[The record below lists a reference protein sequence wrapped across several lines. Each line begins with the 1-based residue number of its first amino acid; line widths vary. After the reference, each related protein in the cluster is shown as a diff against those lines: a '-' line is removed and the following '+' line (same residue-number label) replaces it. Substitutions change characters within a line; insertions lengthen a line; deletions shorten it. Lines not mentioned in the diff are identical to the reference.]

1 MASITKRGNTYR
13 IVVSCGYD
21 INNKKITHSMTYKP
35 APNMTEK
42 QIQKDLQK
50 QALMFEEKCKNGLVS
65 NNPNLT
71 FADFVPQYLSIKK
84 DTLSPHTYE
93 KYERI
98 LNKYVIPKIGHLKLS
113 AIKPIH
119 IQNFIKNPSETP
131 CQKKHTNSKILYTD
145 KKHSPS
151 TVKRYLTI
159 VQSVLSQAVKLELI
173 PVNPANAEKLNI
185 PKSVK
190 PKVEIFTKQEAIEM
204 LTYLQN
210 EPLQFQVLIQLAIM
224 TGARRGELVALK
236 FSDIDYTTNKVT
248 IERSAVKVTG
258 QPIAIKPPKDYEIRS
273 VTISPILTD
282 LIKQL
287 EQEKKQEALKLGDQW
302 QEADWLFTQWNG
314 DIMNPQTPTKW
325 FSKFLDKNNLKH
337 RKFHSLRHTSAT
349 LLLYG
354 GVNIKQVQGRLGH
367 GNIETTNK
375 YLHYISEADEEAS
388 NVLQDML
395 ITHKSNNTTDKK
407 KMQCK
412 YIQQELHVH
421 LNVNS
426 CKACCFFINSSQI
439 VAKMNFSVNKKHP
452 NSSQSA

>member
-1 MASITKRGNTYR
+1 MASITKRGNTYK

-50 QALMFEEKCKNGLVS
+50 QALIFEEKCKNGLIS

-71 FADFVPQYLSIKK
+71 FAEFVPQYLSIKK
-84 DTLSPHTYE
+84 GILSPTVYP
-93 KYERI
+93 KYENI
-98 LNKYVIPKIGHLKLS
+98 LNTIVNPQIGHLKLS

-119 IQNFIKNPSETP
+119 IQNFIKYLSETP
-131 CQKKHTNSKILYTD
+131 CTRKYINGTIVKTGKT
-145 KKHSPS
+145 HSSS
-151 TVKRYLTI
+151 TVKRYLAV
-159 VQSVLSQAVKLELI
+159 VQSVLNQAVKLDII
-173 PVNPANAEKLNI
+173 PTNPANADKLNI

-190 PKVEIFTKQEAIEM
+190 PKVEIFTKQEAVEM
-204 LTYLQN
+204 LTYLEN

-224 TGARRGELVALK
+224 TGARRGELIALK
-236 FSDIDYTTNKVT
+236 FSDIDYNTNKVT
-248 IERSAVKVTG
+248 IERSAGKLTG
-258 QPIAIKPPKDYEIRS
+258 QPIAIKPPKDYEVRS
-273 VTISPILTD
+273 VTISPILTN

-302 QEADWLFTQWNG
+302 QGSDWLFTQWNG
-314 DIMNPQTPTKW
+314 NIMSPQTPTKW

-375 YLHYISEADEEAS
+375 YLHYIAEADEEAS
-388 NVLQDML
+388 NVLQNML
-395 ITHKSNNTTDKK
+395 ITHKTNDTTNEKENA
-407 KMQCK
+407 M
-412 YIQQELHVH
+412 
-421 LNVNS
+421 
-426 CKACCFFINSSQI
+426 
-439 VAKMNFSVNKKHP
+439 
-452 NSSQSA
+452 

>member
-1 MASITKRGNTYR
+1 
-13 IVVSCGYD
+13 
-21 INNKKITHSMTYKP
+21 
-35 APNMTEK
+35 
-42 QIQKDLQK
+42 
-50 QALMFEEKCKNGLVS
+50 MFEEKCKNGLVS

-84 DTLSPHTYE
+84 DVLSISVYPKYE
-93 KYERI
+93 KI
-98 LNKYVIPKIGHLKLS
+98 LNEIVNPQIGHLKLS

-119 IQNFIKNPSETP
+119 IQNFIKNLSETP
-131 CQKKHTNSKILYTD
+131 CTRKHINGTIVEIGKSR
-145 KKHSPS
+145 SPA
-151 TVKRYLTI
+151 TVKRYLAV
-159 VQSVLSQAVKLELI
+159 VQSVLNQAVKLDI
-173 PVNPANAEKLNI
+173 ISSNPANAEKLNI

-236 FSDIDYTTNKVT
+236 FSDIDYTANKVT

-287 EQEKKQEALKLGDQW
+287 EQEKKQEALNLGDQW
-302 QEADWLFTQWNG
+302 RGSDWLFTQWNY

-325 FSKFLDKNNLKH
+325 FSKFLNKNNLKH

-421 LNVNS
+421 FNVNS
-426 CKACCFFINSSQI
+426 CKTCCFFRYFLSI
-439 VAKMNFSVNKKHP
+439 VAK
-452 NSSQSA
+452 

>member
-1 MASITKRGNTYR
+1 
-13 IVVSCGYD
+13 
-21 INNKKITHSMTYKP
+21 
-35 APNMTEK
+35 
-42 QIQKDLQK
+42 
-50 QALMFEEKCKNGLVS
+50 MFEEKCKNGLVS

-84 DTLSPHTYE
+84 DVLSISVYPKYE
-93 KYERI
+93 KI
-98 LNKYVIPKIGHLKLS
+98 LNEIVNPQIGHLKLS

-119 IQNFIKNPSETP
+119 IQNFIKNLSETP
-131 CQKKHTNSKILYTD
+131 CTRKHINGTIVEIGKSR
-145 KKHSPS
+145 SPA
-151 TVKRYLTI
+151 TVKRYLAV
-159 VQSVLSQAVKLELI
+159 VQSVLNQAVKLDI
-173 PVNPANAEKLNI
+173 ISSNPANAEKLNI

-236 FSDIDYTTNKVT
+236 FSDIDYTANKVT

-287 EQEKKQEALKLGDQW
+287 EQEKKQEALNLGDQW
-302 QEADWLFTQWNG
+302 RGSDWLFTQWND

-325 FSKFLDKNNLKH
+325 FSKFLNKNNLKH

-421 LNVNS
+421 FNVNS
-426 CKACCFFINSSQI
+426 CKTCCFFRYFLSI
-439 VAKMNFSVNKKHP
+439 VAK
-452 NSSQSA
+452 

>member
-1 MASITKRGNTYR
+1 MAQVVKRKNGYLIR
-13 IVVSCGYD
+13 VSCGYD
-21 INNKKITHSMTYKP
+21 TTGKQVTQSMTYKP

-50 QALMFEEKCKNGLVS
+50 QALIFEEKCKNGLVS

-93 KYERI
+93 KYERT

-113 AIKPIH
+113 SIKPIH
-119 IQNFIKNPSETP
+119 IQNFIKNLSETP
-131 CQKKHTNSKILYTD
+131 CQKKHTNSEILYTD

-236 FSDIDYTTNKVT
+236 FSDIDYTANKVT

-287 EQEKKQEALKLGDQW
+287 EQEK
-302 QEADWLFTQWNG
+302 
-314 DIMNPQTPTKW
+314 
-325 FSKFLDKNNLKH
+325 SK
-337 RKFHSLRHTSAT
+337 
-349 LLLYG
+349 
-354 GVNIKQVQGRLGH
+354 RL
-367 GNIETTNK
+367 
-375 YLHYISEADEEAS
+375 
-388 NVLQDML
+388 
-395 ITHKSNNTTDKK
+395 
-407 KMQCK
+407 
-412 YIQQELHVH
+412 
-421 LNVNS
+421 
-426 CKACCFFINSSQI
+426 
-439 VAKMNFSVNKKHP
+439 
-452 NSSQSA
+452 

>member
-1 MASITKRGNTYR
+1 
-13 IVVSCGYD
+13 
-21 INNKKITHSMTYKP
+21 
-35 APNMTEK
+35 
-42 QIQKDLQK
+42 
-50 QALMFEEKCKNGLVS
+50 MFEEKCKNGLVS

-84 DTLSPHTYE
+84 DVLSISVYPKYE
-93 KYERI
+93 KI
-98 LNKYVIPKIGHLKLS
+98 LNEIVNPQIGHLKLS

-119 IQNFIKNPSETP
+119 IQNFIKNLSETP
-131 CQKKHTNSKILYTD
+131 CTRKHINGTIVEIGKSR
-145 KKHSPS
+145 SPA
-151 TVKRYLTI
+151 TVKRYLAV
-159 VQSVLSQAVKLELI
+159 VQSVLNQAVKLDI
-173 PVNPANAEKLNI
+173 ISSNPANAEKLNI

-236 FSDIDYTTNKVT
+236 FSDIDYTANKVT

-287 EQEKKQEALKLGDQW
+287 EQEKKQEALNLGDQW
-302 QEADWLFTQWNG
+302 QGSDWLFTQWNG

-395 ITHKSNNTTDKK
+395 ITHKSNNTTDEKENA
-407 KMQCK
+407 M
-412 YIQQELHVH
+412 
-421 LNVNS
+421 
-426 CKACCFFINSSQI
+426 
-439 VAKMNFSVNKKHP
+439 
-452 NSSQSA
+452 